1 MHVFAITLLFG
12 LGVTA
17 VSLLGERFMDRQRE
31 FRALASIA
39 IGIGAAWVTHFD
51 VWGLWGVPVRGDWI
65 GVTFTG
71 LLLAGIG
78 YVWQVLLGFFAG
90 MARKLNDQAEAMEK
104 EQGLR
109 RVA

>member
-1 MHVFAITLLFG
+1 MHVFAIALLFG

-17 VSLLGERFMDRQRE
+17 VSLLGERFMGRLGE
-31 FRALASIA
+31 LRALALIA
-39 IGIGAAWVTHFD
+39 IGIGAAWVAHFD
-51 VWGLWGVPVRGDWI
+51 VWTLWGVPVRGGWI

-78 YVWQVLLGFFAG
+78 YVWHVLLRWLSG
-90 MARKLNDQAEAMEK
+90 MARKFNDQAEAMEK
-104 EQGLR
+104 DQGLR